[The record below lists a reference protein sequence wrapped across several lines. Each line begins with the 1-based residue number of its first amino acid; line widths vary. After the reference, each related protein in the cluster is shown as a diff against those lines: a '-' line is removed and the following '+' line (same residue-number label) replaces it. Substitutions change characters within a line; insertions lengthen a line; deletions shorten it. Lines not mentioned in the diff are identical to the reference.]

1 MIKTALVLA
10 IVSMVITGCAP
21 LKPTGCHKLRATD
34 SCNTVRWNDQDEW
47 ASQARKMRAA
57 INARLDN
64 PGRWKG
70 KQCWLVVG
78 SAPDGTTTN
87 ISTGEGSKDYC
98 AAIKAAAEKA
108 TLPAFSRPE
117 SLKKITAFNLDMN
130 GSDQ

>member
-47 ASQARKMRAA
+47 ALQARKMRAA

-64 PGRWKG
+64 PEKWKG

-78 SAPDGTTTN
+78 LAPDGTTTN
-87 ISTGEGSKDYC
+87 ITTGEGNKDYC

-108 TLPAFSRPE
+108 TFPAFSRPE
-117 SLKKITAFNLDMN
+117 LLKNIAAFNLDMY

>member
-1 MIKTALVLA
+1 M
-10 IVSMVITGCAP
+10 
-21 LKPTGCHKLRATD
+21 
-34 SCNTVRWNDQDEW
+34 RWNDQDEG
-47 ASQARKMRAA
+47 ALQARKMRAA

-78 SAPDGTTTN
+78 LAPDGTTTN
-87 ISTGEGSKDYC
+87 ISTGEGNRDYC
-98 AAIKAAAEKA
+98 AAIKTAAEKA
-108 TLPAFSRPE
+108 TFPAFSRPE

>member
-1 MIKTALVLA
+1 MTKTAILLA
-10 IVSMVITGCAP
+10 IFSMMITGCAP

-64 PGRWKG
+64 PVRWKG

-78 SAPDGTTTN
+78 LAPDGTTTN
-87 ISTGEGSKDYC
+87 ITTGEGNKDYC